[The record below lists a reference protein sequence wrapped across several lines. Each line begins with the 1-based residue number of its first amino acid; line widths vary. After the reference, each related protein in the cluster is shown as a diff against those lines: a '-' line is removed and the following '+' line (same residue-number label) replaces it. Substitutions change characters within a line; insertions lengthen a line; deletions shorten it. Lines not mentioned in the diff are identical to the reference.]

1 MAENGQ
7 KKPWYINKGCLL
19 VTMGLFIVLTIYV
32 LLTPVVLF
40 VATFY
45 SRFWKLKGLKD
56 LQAKGKGA
64 FWLTASEKKDFAELD
79 KLIAEKIPAAAPAAQ
94 STASTDTAETTIP
107 PAAGPQPAGDGAL
120 AEAKQRYQRLCALP
134 LKRRA
139 RFVRHYGAAY
149 GAPAGLIAWLIAVVL
164 YSFEFNK
171 GIFEGFAFYFHFPVR
186 ILTRTM
192 LEGELV
198 FVLSMSTTALAV
210 ALIAGLIAGFM
221 GSRLAPK
228 AEYVTRENYLRYGDS
243 SE

>member
-1 MAENGQ
+1 MAEKG
-7 KKPWYINKGCLL
+7 KTPWYINKGCLL

-40 VATFY
+40 AATFY
-45 SRFWKLKGLKD
+45 SRFWKSKGLKD
-56 LQAKGKGA
+56 LEAKGEGA
-64 FWLTASEKKDFAELD
+64 FWLTPSEKKDFAELD
-79 KLIAEKIPAAAPAAQ
+79 SLIAEKTPSVAPTTESAASAAAR
-94 STASTDTAETTIP
+94 
-107 PAAGPQPAGDGAL
+107 PQPVGEGAL

-192 LEGELV
+192 LEGELA

-210 ALIAGLIAGFM
+210 ALIAGAVAGFM

-228 AEYVTRENYLRYGDS
+228 PEYVTRENYSRYGDAS
-243 SE
+243 G

>member
-1 MAENGQ
+1 MAENEQ
-7 KKPWYINKGCLL
+7 KRPWYINKGCLL
-19 VTMGLFIVLTIYV
+19 VTMGLFIVLTVYV

-40 VATFY
+40 AATFY
-45 SRFWKLKGLKD
+45 SRFWKSKGLKD
-56 LQAKGKGA
+56 LAAKGDGA
-64 FWLTASEKKDFAELD
+64 FWLTASEKKDFLALD
-79 KLIAEKIPAAAPAAQ
+79 KLIAEKVSAAQ
-94 STASTDTAETTIP
+94 PATELSASPGTFGAETSAGDKLP
-107 PAAGPQPAGDGAL
+107 PADESM

-192 LEGELV
+192 LEGELA

-210 ALIAGLIAGFM
+210 ALIAGFVAGFM

-228 AEYVTRENYLRYGDS
+228 PEYVTRENYSRYGDS
-243 SE
+243 N

>member
-1 MAENGQ
+1 MAEKG
-7 KKPWYINKGCLL
+7 KTPWYINKGCLL

-40 VATFY
+40 AATFY
-45 SRFWKLKGLKD
+45 SRFWKSKGLKD
-56 LQAKGKGA
+56 LESKGEGA
-64 FWLTASEKKDFAELD
+64 FWLTPSEKKDFAELD
-79 KLIAEKIPAAAPAAQ
+79 NLIAEKTPPAAPTTESAAPAAA
-94 STASTDTAETTIP
+94 SETAAS
-107 PAAGPQPAGDGAL
+107 AAARPLPVDEAAL

-192 LEGELV
+192 LEGELA

-210 ALIAGLIAGFM
+210 ALIAGAVAGFM

-228 AEYVTRENYLRYGDS
+228 PEYVTRENYSRYGGAS
-243 SE
+243 G